1 MVSVKEI
8 GLANADL
15 YAVGHLFSWE
25 SKPVGNLHMRF
36 NDNRDYYRVVNILRT
51 SRTVHSAKVH
61 RVVTLTHVDLWHLI
75 RVVSKKI
82 LIVEDESDLIKL
94 LKYNL
99 EKEGFRVNYA
109 SDGSIALAE
118 VRRDPPDLVILDL
131 MLPGLDGLEV
141 CRQLR
146 RSDRFVRTP
155 VLILSARGD
164 EADRVVGLEL
174 GADDYV
180 TKPFSMREMI
190 ARVRALLR
198 RNETGSPLRT
208 KVQRGELTI
217 DPAAHSVTV
226 AGRPVDLSALEFRL
240 LHYMALHP
248 GMVFSRDQLL
258 DSVWGNDRTVT
269 PRSVD
274 VYIRRIREKIELK
287 PQDPAYV
294 QTIHGV
300 GYRFATNGDE
310 S

>member
-1 MVSVKEI
+1 
-8 GLANADL
+8 
-15 YAVGHLFSWE
+15 
-25 SKPVGNLHMRF
+25 
-36 NDNRDYYRVVNILRT
+36 
-51 SRTVHSAKVH
+51 
-61 RVVTLTHVDLWHLI
+61 
-75 RVVSKKI
+75 VSKKI

-99 EKEGFRVNYA
+99 EKEGFKVNYA

-146 RSDRFVRTP
+146 RSDRFARTP

-208 KVQRGELTI
+208 KVQRGELSI

-226 AGRPVDLSALEFRL
+226 AGRAVDLSALEFRL

-300 GYRFATNGDE
+300 GYRFATNGEE

>member
-1 MVSVKEI
+1 MVK
-8 GLANADL
+8 
-15 YAVGHLFSWE
+15 
-25 SKPVGNLHMRF
+25 
-36 NDNRDYYRVVNILRT
+36 
-51 SRTVHSAKVH
+51 KV
-61 RVVTLTHVDLWHLI
+61 
-75 RVVSKKI
+75 
-82 LIVEDESDLIKL
+82 LIVEDETDLVKL

-109 SDGSIALAE
+109 TEGTVALAE
-118 VRRDPPDLVILDL
+118 ARRDPPDLVILDL

-146 RSDRFVRTP
+146 RNDRFARTP
-155 VLILSARGD
+155 ILILSARSE

-180 TKPFSMREMI
+180 TKPFSTREVI

-198 RNETGSPLRT
+198 RNEPVGP
-208 KVQRGELTI
+208 QRSKINRGDLVI
-217 DPAAHSVTV
+217 DPTAHSVSV
-226 AGRPVDLSALEFRL
+226 AGRSVELSALEFRL
-240 LHYMALHP
+240 LQYLASHP

-274 VYIRRIREKIELK
+274 VYIRRIREKVEVQ
-287 PQDPAYV
+287 PQQPAYI

-300 GYRFATNGDE
+300 GYRFASNGEE